1 MDKKIIE
8 KIVEIVEPIL
18 AAKNFDLVDIE
29 NKPSQ
34 EGNVLTIYIDKDGGV
49 TLKDCEDV
57 SIVLSAVLDTYDFI
71 NEHYILEVSSPGIYR
86 ELKKEK
92 DFKRYLGYRVKV
104 KLYEP
109 IEIRGFGKQKVFMG
123 KLDDYANN
131 ILKVVLDNNEVVNVE
146 MKSVAK
152 VNLEPDITSLL
163 KNNYGEKNYGGNKKW
178 DIASIRTDR
187 KIT

>member
-1 MDKKIIE
+1 MDKKTIE
-8 KIVEIVEPIL
+8 KIAEIVEPIL

-29 NKPSQ
+29 TKPSP
-34 EGNVLTIYIDKDGGV
+34 EGNILTIYIDKDGGV

-57 SIVLSAVLDTYDFI
+57 IIVLSAVLDTYDFI
-71 NEHYILEVSSPGIYR
+71 DENYILEVSSPGLYR

-92 DFKRYLGYRVKV
+92 DFKRYLGYRIKV

-109 IEIRGFGKQKVFMG
+109 IQTNSFGKQKVLIG
-123 KLDDYANN
+123 KLGDYSNN
-131 ILKVVLDNNEVVNVE
+131 ILKVVLDNNEVVNID

-163 KNNYGEKNYGGNKKW
+163 KNNYGENYG
-178 DIASIRTDR
+178 
-187 KIT
+187 

>member
-1 MDKKIIE
+1 MNKEIVKKIAD
-8 KIVEIVEPIL
+8 IVGPIL

-34 EGNVLTIYIDKDGGV
+34 EGSILTIYIDKDGGV

-71 NEHYILEVSSPGIYR
+71 NEHYILEVSSPGMYR

-92 DFKRYLGYRVKV
+92 EFKRYLGHRIKV

-109 IEIRGFGKQKVFMG
+109 VETSSLGKQKVFIG
-123 KLDDYANN
+123 KLDGFSNN
-131 ILKVVLDNNEVVNVE
+131 ILKIVLDNNEVVNIDI
-146 MKSVAK
+146 KSVAK
-152 VNLEPDITSLL
+152 VNLEPDITELL
-163 KNNYGEKNYGGNKKW
+163 KK
-178 DIASIRTDR
+178 
-187 KIT
+187 